1 MAGKKGM
8 RLRTWGTL
16 RRLPSGKWQASYVGP
31 DLGRH
36 VAQMTYTAKMDA
48 EHWLSDERR
57 LIERNEWTAPRLRA
71 EADRARS
78 KTLGEYTT
86 DWLETRTLKP
96 RTKIGYEASYN
107 NFIRDKLGNVTLSA
121 LNAETV
127 RRWYSAMD
135 KTKPTARAHAY
146 QLLHAVCA
154 TALTDGL
161 LTANPCNL
169 PRAMS
174 APTQKQTTI
183 LGVDDIAKLA
193 NSIEPQRFKSL
204 VLVAAWCGLRFGEV
218 VELRR
223 KDIGLDGAIVTV
235 ARAVTHRKGECHPD
249 TTKTGKGRTVVVP
262 PHIRQDLMDHLE
274 HNVGDKPDSLLF
286 PPVRGGCHLD
296 NKVFSDSYFKPALTA
311 IGREGVTPHGLRH
324 FAGTQTARVGNLV
337 ETMGRLGHSTVKAS
351 LIYQQIV
358 SGRDAE
364 VADALSDVVAV
375 RFGCRRLGPTGWVR
389 LAV

>member
-16 RRLPSGKWQASYVGP
+16 RRLPSGKWQASYTGP
-31 DLGRH
+31 DLARH
-36 VAQMTYTAKMDA
+36 VAAITYTARMDA
-48 EHWLSDERR
+48 ERWLADERR
-57 LIERNEWTAPRLRA
+57 SIERDEWTAPRLRA
-71 EADRARS
+71 QAQRARS
-78 KTLGEYTT
+78 KTFGEYAT
-86 DWLETRTLKP
+86 DWLETRNLKP

-107 NFIRDKLGNVTLSA
+107 NYIKDKLADVPLSA

-135 KTKPTARAHAY
+135 KAKPTARAHAY

-161 LTANPCNL
+161 LSTNPCNL
-169 PRAMS
+169 SRAMS
-174 APTQKQTTI
+174 TPTKRQPTI
-183 LGVDDIAKLA
+183 LGVDEIAKLA
-193 NSIEPQRFKSL
+193 NTIEPQRFRAL
-204 VLVAAWCGLRFGEV
+204 VLVSAWCGLRFGEV

-223 KDIGLDGAIVTV
+223 KDIAPDGSIVSV
-235 ARAVTHRKGECHPD
+235 ARAVTHRQGKCHPD

-262 PHIRQDLMDHLE
+262 PHVRQDLIDHLE
-274 HNVGDKPDSLLF
+274 HHVGQTADALLF
-286 PPVRGGCHLD
+286 PPARGGCHLD
-296 NKVFSDSYFKPALTA
+296 NKVFSDSYFKPALKA
-311 IGREGVTPHGLRH
+311 IGCDGVTPHGLRH
-324 FAGTQTARVGNLV
+324 FAGTQAARVGNLV

-364 VADALSDVVAV
+364 VAEALSV
-375 RFGCRRLGPTGWVR
+375 
-389 LAV
+389 LAREADTAAGHSTP